1 MSTYRNLVFKKLRQI
16 HRSAA
21 LQIKSYILC
30 TIHAYS
36 LSPLFYPDKQSDD
49 LHSIVL
55 LLTEELKPSI
65 AKLPAIAEVQTNSPG
80 THFVCITGFF
90 NTFYTTMTSRTIMN
104 KSLQSES
111 RNSETENTAKEETNI
126 SPLKRF

>member
-1 MSTYRNLVFKKLRQI
+1 MFFSRRVLTLLFESYYAFELKMSTYRNLVFKKLRQI

-21 LQIKSYILC
+21 LQIKSYLLC

-49 LHSIVL
+49 LHSIVP

-65 AKLPAIAEVQTNSPG
+65 AKFTRL
-80 THFVCITGFF
+80 
-90 NTFYTTMTSRTIMN
+90 
-104 KSLQSES
+104 
-111 RNSETENTAKEETNI
+111 
-126 SPLKRF
+126 

>member
-1 MSTYRNLVFKKLRQI
+1 MPILSLLSSIQTSKVTTFIQI
-16 HRSAA
+16 V
-21 LQIKSYILC
+21 
-30 TIHAYS
+30 
-36 LSPLFYPDKQSDD
+36 P
-49 LHSIVL
+49 

-80 THFVCITGFF
+80 THFVRITAFF

-111 RNSETENTAKEETNI
+111 LNSETENTAKEETNI